1 MEIRVCVVRSKY
13 SGQDVHDLE
22 QGITDALKKLAG
34 ELSGR
39 SLCGMPEHLIVSVRR
54 DQSAKIVI
62 DGKTGESRRVNE
74 FIDVIPTSE
83 ENMACIES
91 VVGEIKEVI
100 RNLVCIS
107 KKAERFPDDNEGDG
121 WKVMVNIRS
130 GIRRIAF
137 M

>member
-22 QGITDALKKLAG
+22 RGITDALKKLSG

-62 DGKTGESRRVNE
+62 DGKTGKSRRVNE

-91 VVGEIKEVI
+91 VVRAIKEVI
-100 RNLVCIS
+100 RNLVRTS
-107 KKAERFPDDNEGDG
+107 KKAECFLDGTGNDD